1 MTGLPEFPEPTRRRG
16 LTLTAASLSAALLI
30 GAPVAAAA
38 TVTEQDQDAA
48 DDQHT
53 EQLSSADDAGSGE
66 QGSDDS
72 AQQTE
77 TPVEAEL
84 TEETA
89 EDADNVA
96 EDLDTVTP
104 GVDDSGAEDPA
115 AEGPSAE
122 DPELSAEQEADDAA
136 EEALLETAETAEES
150 SDSIVKLQIISDND
164 FHGRLERSGDVA
176 GVEIMA
182 CTVDYFREQN
192 PNTLFVGAGDH
203 IGASTF
209 TSWATDD
216 EAAIEALNLMG
227 LDITSVGNH
236 EFDRGWADLRDRVM
250 PLSDF
255 PWLAANAVDAATGDP
270 IVDPYQVLDIGGV
283 RIAFIGLNTTD
294 MPRLVSPDGIAGI
307 EWHDLDTTANY
318 WAEHIAENDEADLT
332 IVLVHDGIAG
342 TELSHAGGQFGN
354 LVNNAH
360 EDIDAIIS
368 GHTHRE
374 YALQTESGMWVT
386 QTGEYTRNIGQMV
399 IQYDTA
405 ADEIVSSEA
414 QILPLISADDEPIY
428 CNEGDRPDLAALVAD
443 AQQTAEE
450 IGNVV
455 IGSVEPGFAR
465 AQNAESTE
473 NRSARSTLS
482 DLIADAQA
490 WAARQSSNE
499 VDFALMNPG
508 GVRADLPPGSDGAG
522 GEITYRDLATIQ
534 PFGNLINSVEITGA
548 GIKEALELQ
557 WREGRDLMLGTS
569 AEFRYS
575 YDPQA
580 PEGDRITG
588 MWLNGEP
595 LDLEATYL
603 LAMNSFLAAGG
614 DGFTP
619 FAPGNLGTTGQVDMD
634 GFIQYFEEHG
644 ELAPDLAKRSVAVTW
659 VSEEDA
665 VYAPG
670 EEIAVDLAGL
680 NWSVPGL
687 PQGESVQVTLAGI
700 DVGEAEID
708 QDWVDLGE
716 DNDLRGRA
724 EVRVNVPQEIL
735 WDAMFQPGLGAGFS
749 AVGTPELTELQV
761 PLVITEPTTGLEIT
775 LAVTVLAADVDAGAE
790 THPDPTEPADT
801 PSPSAPAAGGDAGA
815 GQGPQAAPAGGLAQT
830 GATVAVISLLAVL
843 LLAVGAFLVIR
854 QRRATA
860 LK

>member
-1 MTGLPEFPEPTRRRG
+1 
-16 LTLTAASLSAALLI
+16 
-30 GAPVAAAA
+30 
-38 TVTEQDQDAA
+38 
-48 DDQHT
+48 
-53 EQLSSADDAGSGE
+53 
-66 QGSDDS
+66 
-72 AQQTE
+72 
-77 TPVEAEL
+77 
-84 TEETA
+84 
-89 EDADNVA
+89 
-96 EDLDTVTP
+96 
-104 GVDDSGAEDPA
+104 
-115 AEGPSAE
+115 
-122 DPELSAEQEADDAA
+122 
-136 EEALLETAETAEES
+136 
-150 SDSIVKLQIISDND
+150 
-164 FHGRLERSGDVA
+164 
-176 GVEIMA
+176 
-182 CTVDYFREQN
+182 
-192 PNTLFVGAGDH
+192 
-203 IGASTF
+203 
-209 TSWATDD
+209 
-216 EAAIEALNLMG
+216 
-227 LDITSVGNH
+227 
-236 EFDRGWADLRDRVM
+236 
-250 PLSDF
+250 
-255 PWLAANAVDAATGDP
+255 
-270 IVDPYQVLDIGGV
+270 
-283 RIAFIGLNTTD
+283 
-294 MPRLVSPDGIAGI
+294 
-307 EWHDLDTTANY
+307 
-318 WAEHIAENDEADLT
+318 
-332 IVLVHDGIAG
+332 
-342 TELSHAGGQFGN
+342 
-354 LVNNAH
+354 
-360 EDIDAIIS
+360 
-368 GHTHRE
+368 
-374 YALQTESGMWVT
+374 MWVT
-386 QTGEYTRNIGQMV
+386 QTGEYTRIIGQMV

-405 ADEIVSSEA
+405 TGEIVSSEA
-414 QILPLISADDEPIY
+414 QILPLISEDDEPIY

-465 AQNAESTE
+465 AQNAEGTE

-482 DLIADAQA
+482 DLIAVAQA

-569 AEFRYS
+569 AEFHYS

-580 PEGDRITG
+580 P
-588 MWLNGEP
+588 
-595 LDLEATYL
+595 
-603 LAMNSFLAAGG
+603 
-614 DGFTP
+614 
-619 FAPGNLGTTGQVDMD
+619 
-634 GFIQYFEEHG
+634 
-644 ELAPDLAKRSVAVTW
+644 
-659 VSEEDA
+659 

-700 DVGEAEID
+700 DVGGAEID

-775 LAVTVLAADVDAGAE
+775 LAVTVLAADADAGAE
-790 THPDPTEPADT
+790 TPPDPTEPADT

-860 LK
+860 RN